1 MTLIDTSAW
10 IEFLRRKGNPD
21 IKRRVAAYLEAGRA
35 AYCGPVELEL
45 YVGAK
50 EGEKADLRQAL
61 DFSRRLDFPQTCWLQ
76 AAEIEKTLR
85 AKGVTVPRDDIFV
98 ATAAIHHSV
107 EIYADDPHFEL
118 MRGKVKLS
126 LKLAQR

>member
-10 IEFLRRKGNPD
+10 IEFLRRKGNPE
-21 IKRRVAAYLEAGRA
+21 ITRRVAAYLEAGLA
-35 AYCGPVELEL
+35 AYCGPVEFEL

-61 DFSRRLDFPQTCWLQ
+61 EFSTRLEFSESCWRR
-76 AAEIEKTLR
+76 AAGIEKSLR

-98 ATAAIHHSV
+98 ATAAIHHNV

-118 MRGKVKLS
+118 MQGRGELTIR
-126 LKLAQR
+126 LAAV